1 MNIGHN
7 GAPEDDDA
15 RATNWFAV
23 SRDIFEHPI
32 VGIGDRSYT
41 DTEAWLW
48 LLASASYETKRAM
61 NKGTIIVLDPGDL
74 MAAHG
79 YLATKWKW
87 TIGQVRAFLKRL
99 ELDAMITRFCN
110 KQSDNRRNNQI
121 QIITICNYTRYQL
134 IKEAQEQAAQ
144 QAKQQPS
151 NKPTTSEQQA
161 NDTNLTLKHL
171 NTSTLEEE
179 NSASAPSEHSADAD
193 PPPPQKRDLAPDVD
207 AHQAFAA
214 WNDLALRC
222 GLPQARSLT
231 PGRRQK
237 LIARIREHGGMEA
250 WARALA
256 NVERSSFLRGSND
269 RGWRADFDFLLQ
281 PTSFAKVVDGIYGN
295 GAHAQPSWPKN
306 NIREMAKRAAR
317 GEPMRETNESDTLL
331 EVDWRQIQ

>member
-1 MNIGHN
+1 MIGHN
-7 GAPEDDDA
+7 GAPEGDDA

-134 IKEAQEQAAQ
+134 IKEAQEQAEQ

-151 NKPTTSEQQA
+151 NKPATSEQQA
-161 NDTNLTLKHL
+161 NNTNLTLKQI
-171 NTSTLEEE
+171 NTSTLEERE
-179 NSASAPSEHSADAD
+179 GGSAPAEPAARAAPIHRE
-193 PPPPQKRDLAPDVD
+193 KRDLSLEPD
-207 AHQAFAA
+207 ALQAFEAF
-214 WNDLALRC
+214 NDMALRC

-231 PGRRQK
+231 PQRRSK
-237 LIARIREHGGMEA
+237 IKARIREHGGPSA
-250 WARALA
+250 WMRALA
-256 NVERSSFLRGSND
+256 NIERSAFLRGRND
-269 RGWRADFDFLLQ
+269 RGWTATLDFMLQ
-281 PTSFAKVVDGIYGN
+281 PASFTKIVEGTYGN
-295 GAHAQPSWPKN
+295 GAHAQSQSESYVD
-306 NIREMAKRAAR
+306 RMRR
-317 GEPMRETNESDTLL
+317 LMGVDGEPTEI
-331 EVDWRQIQ
+331 EVIEPEGYRP